1 MYKGDEKYGV
11 GISRAQGIIRLG
23 MSLHIEHLHNFYV
36 LQPEGIASVSCA

>member
-11 GISRAQGIIRLG
+11 GISGVQGIIRLG
-23 MSLHIEHLHNFYV
+23 MSLRVEHLHNFYV